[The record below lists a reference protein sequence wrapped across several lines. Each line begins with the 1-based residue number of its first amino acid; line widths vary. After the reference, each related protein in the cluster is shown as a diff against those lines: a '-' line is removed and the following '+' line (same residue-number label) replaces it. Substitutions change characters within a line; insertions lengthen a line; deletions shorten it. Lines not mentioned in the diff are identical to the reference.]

1 MSHITDAQRYTISV
15 MLEQG
20 YSQNDIARTIKKDK
34 SVVSREIRRN
44 RNPRTGRYTYKA
56 ACLRSAERKKRFS
69 LPRRFTKEIE
79 KRIRSML
86 LQDWS
91 PEQIVGYCARNGLE
105 MVSVERIYQYIRLDK
120 LCGGDLY
127 KHCRHRLK
135 KRKRQVGTTNK
146 ITDRKSIDERPPEA
160 NGKRFGDIE
169 MDLMV
174 GRNGQDAVLTVV
186 DRLTGLTW
194 IKQLPNGKDAE
205 GVAKAMIE
213 IMTPYKHLIKTIT
226 TDNGPEFA
234 AHKKISEALGVD
246 VFFAHPYHSW
256 EKGCVEYTNKLYRQY
271 LVKGCR
277 FKHFSQLQLTAV
289 QNIINNRPRKKL
301 GFSTPLQTFS
311 LTLRQNKKLH
321 LILESTNI

>member
-1 MSHITDAQRYTISV
+1 
-15 MLEQG
+15 
-20 YSQNDIARTIKKDK
+20 
-34 SVVSREIRRN
+34 
-44 RNPRTGRYTYKA
+44 
-56 ACLRSAERKKRFS
+56 
-69 LPRRFTKEIE
+69 
-79 KRIRSML
+79 
-86 LQDWS
+86 
-91 PEQIVGYCARNGLE
+91 

-146 ITDRKSIDERPPEA
+146 ITDRKSIDERSPEA

-226 TDNGPEFA
+226 TDKARASRVQSKVYFSYA
-234 AHKKISEALGVD
+234 EAQPKFDKVKDLGETI
-246 VFFAHPYHSW
+246 W
-256 EKGCVEYTNKLYRQY
+256 
-271 LVKGCR
+271 
-277 FKHFSQLQLTAV
+277 
-289 QNIINNRPRKKL
+289 
-301 GFSTPLQTFS
+301 
-311 LTLRQNKKLH
+311 
-321 LILESTNI
+321 